1 MNRED
6 KFAHKAK
13 EYEALQRRL
22 DTANAIALK
31 IKENIALT
39 KEIHIID
46 FGSGTGLLLEA
57 LSNDIGKVTAI
68 DISPSMTNV
77 LREKNLPCEVDINE
91 IDLTKEDLDIQVD
104 GIVTSMTMHHIKDI
118 KTMFTKFSKMLK
130 NGGFIAIADLD
141 KEDGSFHSV
150 DTGVEHFGFERN
162 EFIYFAQESGF
173 TECKIVDVVKIV
185 KQNRDYGIFLMTG
198 VKANF
203 SESEV

>member
-1 MNRED
+1 
-6 KFAHKAK
+6 
-13 EYEALQRRL
+13 
-22 DTANAIALK
+22 
-31 IKENIALT
+31 
-39 KEIHIID
+39 
-46 FGSGTGLLLEA
+46 
-57 LSNDIGKVTAI
+57 
-68 DISPSMTNV
+68 MTNV

-203 SESEV
+203 SENEVQV